1 MSQPITFFSES
12 YKDLTTYYDVHEN
25 GMVCRSDSDGKTCFV
40 WSNVESIEDRSHGWI
55 FIVLNNLKEV
65 PVKYTT
71 NEFPV
76 FLKTICLRL
85 SEIRKEDFRYQ
96 NFRLTS
102 KYLFQLRIVV
112 SMLVLALIVSLP
124 VSKVLFFVLL
134 TLCIPLGIFFRHQP
148 ISATLGNKSLTL
160 HYLYKKTA
168 IDYREILNADFEVLD
183 NDYGSTLGILINLRD
198 RKDKTLRKL
207 EDIIIFFIMLQ
218 IKLNENIK
226 VHML

>member
-1 MSQPITFFSES
+1 MSEPITFFSES
-12 YKDLTTYYDVHEN
+12 FRDGTTYYDVHEN
-25 GMVCRSDSDGKTCFV
+25 GMVCRSDSDEKTSFV
-40 WSNVESIEDRSHGWI
+40 WSNVKSIEDRSHGWI

-65 PVKYTT
+65 PIKYTT

-85 SEIRKEDFRYQ
+85 ADIRKEDFRYQ
-96 NFRLTS
+96 DFRLTS

-112 SMLVLALIVSLP
+112 STLVLALIVSFP
-124 VSKVLFFVLL
+124 VSNVLFFVLL
-134 TLCIPLGIFFRHQP
+134 TLWIPLGIFFRHQP
-148 ISATLGNKSLTL
+148 ISLTLDNQSLTL

-168 IDYREILNADFEVLD
+168 IDYQEILNTDFEVLN
-183 NDYGSTLGILINLRD
+183 NDYGSALGIVINLKD
-198 RKDKTLRKL
+198 RKDITLRKF

-226 VHML
+226 VH